1 MLLSNRTYDIL
12 KHIAIYVIPSVATF
26 VGVVGVAL
34 AWEPTAVVETIIS
47 ATGALIAGCIGM
59 SCRAYE
65 EALKHKHEGVDD
77 ADQS

>member
-26 VGVVGVAL
+26 IGVVGVSVG
-34 AWEPTAVVETIIS
+34 WEYTAIVETIVS

-59 SCRAYE
+59 SVRAYN
-65 EALKHKHEGVDD
+65 EAIAKEHEGEDRHED
-77 ADQS
+77 